1 MQMGFI
7 EAPCTEQ
14 VFDALRLPTSLRE
27 SESLNPVGR
36 DLIHNLA
43 ACSALVPHPFHYS
56 EYPDRQLSFYLR
68 GQCFRAWEYV
78 TRPDNLDRVEVSI
91 GDGVDEATCE
101 DVADLLAQAVGLLRN
116 EAAASIPVKLLRKEA
131 PRVRVP
137 RPPAEI
143 IPKLNTLAEHYV
155 RLKEFDAEEVAVAAL
170 IGVVLLP
177 EEVAPLERHLQE
189 VGWDVLVP
197 DVRELVATALA
208 RVHSTAHSTASG
220 TATPGTA

>member
-1 MQMGFI
+1 MGFTK
-7 EAPCTEQ
+7 APCTEQ
-14 VFDALRLPTSLRE
+14 VFDALRLPASLHE
-27 SESLNPVGR
+27 SESLNPIGR
-36 DLIHNLA
+36 DLIHDLA
-43 ACSALVPHPFHYS
+43 ACSALIPHPFHYS

-78 TRPDNLDRVEVSI
+78 TRPDDLDRVEVSI
-91 GDGVDEATCE
+91 GDGVDEATCG
-101 DVADLLAQAVGLLRN
+101 DVANLLAQAVGLMRN

-137 RPPAEI
+137 RSPAEI

-155 RLKEFDAEEVAVAAL
+155 RLKHFNAEEVAVAAL

-189 VGWDVLVP
+189 FGWDELVP

-208 RVHSTAHSTASG
+208 RVHGTAHSTASG